1 VAVTVHWGDPVSDE
15 LKPVPV
21 IVMLVPG
28 NAGGRGGEPEAW
40 LMLVIAGSAWKAAL
54 APEVSPWAGVICNV

>member
-1 VAVTVHWGDPVSDE
+1 MVHWGVPVSDW

-28 NAGGRGGEPEAW
+28 NAGGRGGEPEGW
-40 LMLVIAGSAWKAAL
+40 LMLVIAGSALKATL
-54 APEVSPWAGVICNV
+54 APEVSPWTGVICTV